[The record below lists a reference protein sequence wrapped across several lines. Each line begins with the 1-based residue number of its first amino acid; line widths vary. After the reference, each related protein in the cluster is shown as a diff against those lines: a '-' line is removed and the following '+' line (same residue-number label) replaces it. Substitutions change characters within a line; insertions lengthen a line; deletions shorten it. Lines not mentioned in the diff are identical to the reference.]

1 MTISSESLIFK
12 GSLKFVSLGY
22 HGKKSTMTKDQ
33 KQILIHRFILFAHF
47 SSFLKSMCCCLVYIF
62 PSVFNKNT
70 SSLQSG
76 KNKRPS
82 LMNSRLT
89 LNLSRSQTIHNNN
102 RFHEKDTKATANVRQ
117 QQQQGPQ
124 QQQSYE
130 MNSSNLALNFYP
142 ESCFETAETPV
153 SPIPTRAN
161 YHSILKKR
169 GTVDSIQLEIE
180 PCPFVQRDRASIK
193 KKRKPIIVKV

>member
-1 MTISSESLIFK
+1 MAT
-12 GSLKFVSLGY
+12 
-22 HGKKSTMTKDQ
+22 DQ
-33 KQILIHRFILFAHF
+33 AKILICRLILFTNF
-47 SSFLKSMCCCLVYIF
+47 SSFLKSLCCCLVYIF

-70 SSLQSG
+70 SSLQSA
-76 KNKRPS
+76 KYKRPS

-89 LNLSRSQTIHNNN
+89 LNLSRSQTIHKSNK
-102 RFHEKDTKATANVRQ
+102 FHEKDAKASANEQ
-117 QQQQGPQ
+117 QL

-142 ESCFETAETPV
+142 EACFETAETPV
-153 SPIPTRAN
+153 SPMPTTRTN

-180 PCPFVQRDRASIK
+180 PCPFVQRDRASIR
-193 KKRKPIIVKV
+193 KKRTSIIVKV